1 MKSRGQPDTSSTE
14 GNSLFS
20 PGRLALGISLL
31 LFALYPGVLLGTQ
44 TFFYQDFGLFTYPVA
59 QHARESFWRGEIPLW
74 NPLNNC
80 GIPFLAQWNTSVCY
94 PLSLI
99 YLLLPL
105 PWSLNF
111 FGLIHLV
118 LAGVGMYL
126 LAHRLTQNRL
136 AASIAGLGFAL
147 NGLILNCLLWTSN
160 LAALSWQ
167 PLVTLCEIQAW
178 RLGGGRRIAL
188 AALVGAMQMLSGS
201 PEIILFTWAM
211 LGVLWLGE
219 WRWEKLPFWP
229 SLRRLAVI
237 ALLVA
242 GLAALQILPFLDL
255 LVHSERAVSS
265 TDTDKWAL
273 PLWGLANFIVP
284 QFHSTPSVLNTYH
297 LPGQY
302 WIGLIIPGSACCCWR

>member
-1 MKSRGQPDTSSTE
+1 M
-14 GNSLFS
+14 
-20 PGRLALGISLL
+20 
-31 LFALYPGVLLGTQ
+31 LLGTQ

-80 GIPFLAQWNTSVCY
+80 GVPFLAQWNTSVCY

-111 FGLIHLV
+111 LASSIMV
-118 LAGVGMYL
+118 LAGVGMYLL

-167 PLVTLCEIQAW
+167 PLVILCVIQAW

-201 PEIILFTWAM
+201 PEIILFTWTM

-242 GLAALQILPFLDL
+242 GLAAIQILPFLDFAGSL
-255 LVHSERAVSS
+255 PERACFV
-265 TDTDKWAL
+265 
-273 PLWGLANFIVP
+273 
-284 QFHSTPSVLNTYH
+284 H
-297 LPGQY
+297 
-302 WIGLIIPGSACCCWR
+302 